1 MFKSIETLEEAAA
14 TASGC
19 NSRGFRGIVGGLVL
33 FMRAGFQS
41 KRWQRA
47 QRIAARAIGQLAS
60 ERCSQGAIF
69 FTLRKYSG
77 QANLKLPSGTL
88 RKNKS

>member
-1 MFKSIETLEEAAA
+1 MFETLEEAAA

-19 NSRGFRGIVGGLVL
+19 NSRRGFRGIVGGLVL

-47 QRIAARAIGQLAS
+47 QRIAARAIGHLAS
-60 ERCSQGAIF
+60 ERV
-69 FTLRKYSG
+69 LKG
-77 QANLKLPSGTL
+77 QYIYIYI
-88 RKNKS
+88 